1 MCRHL
6 AYLGPPVSLAS
17 LVLDPPH
24 SLLHQTWAP
33 TDMRGGGSINA
44 DGFGIGWYASGHVIR
59 YRRACPMWSDAS
71 LRALAAGTESGAIVA
86 AARSATKGMPVN
98 EQACSPFTA
107 GRWLFSHN
115 GRIEGWPH
123 RVADL
128 ASELPVTD
136 LLTIEAST
144 DSALLWALV
153 RHRID
158 RGETPAEVVA
168 NVVHA
173 VESAAPGSR
182 LNLLLCDGETVV
194 ATTHFHALSTWH
206 DGDRV
211 LVSSE
216 PLDPAD
222 DRWSAVPDRHL
233 VTASRTAIDVR
244 PTREVRRI

>member
-6 AYLGPPVSLAS
+6 AYLGPPVSIAS
-17 LVLDPPH
+17 VVLDPPH

-44 DGFGIGWYASGHVIR
+44 DGFGIGWHTNGRIVR

-71 LRALAAGTESGAIVA
+71 LRTLAAGTESGAIVA
-86 AARSATKGMPVN
+86 AARSATAGMPVN
-98 EQACSPFTA
+98 EQACSPFTD

-123 RVADL
+123 RIADL
-128 ASELPVTD
+128 ASALPVTD
-136 LLTIEAST
+136 LLTVDAPT
-144 DSALLWALV
+144 DSALLWVLV
-153 RHRID
+153 RRRIES
-158 RGETPAEVVA
+158 GESPAEAVA
-168 NVVHA
+168 GTVHA
-173 VESAAPGSR
+173 VERAAPGSR
-182 LNLLLCDGETVV
+182 LNLLLADGESVV
-194 ATTHFHALSTWH
+194 ATTHFHALSTWQ

-222 DRWSAVPDRHL
+222 DRWSAVPDGHL
-233 VTASRTAIDVR
+233 VTATRTALEVR
-244 PTREVRRI
+244 PTPDVRRN